1 MRLATLLLTSAAFF
15 AAAPAFAAEPQ
26 MDAAAAP
33 AADAAAG
40 AEGEAIVVYGT
51 GRSRQVQELS
61 GTELAIEAAGT
72 SPLRAIQKLPSVNF
86 QSADAFGTY

>member
-33 AADAAAG
+33 AADTAAG

-51 GRSRQVQELS
+51 GRSR
-61 GTELAIEAAGT
+61 
-72 SPLRAIQKLPSVNF
+72 
-86 QSADAFGTY
+86 